1 MDENGGCPNRRPS
14 GSGLKKAFGTVVR
27 LSAATILG
35 EVVLL
40 TFFKIF
46 VLGCSSAAALQT
58 GSRTDAISGDLIAG
72 TILLFGAVCA
82 HVVHR
87 VLRGTGEEAV
97 RSLPGFFRR
106 TGP

>member
-1 MDENGGCPNRRPS
+1 MGGNGGCPNRRAS

-46 VLGCSSAAALQT
+46 VLGCSSAAVRRT
-58 GSRTDAISGDLIAG
+58 GTRTDGISDDLIVG
-72 TILLFGAVCA
+72 TILLLGAVCA
-82 HVVHR
+82 YVVHW

-97 RSLPGFFRR
+97 RR